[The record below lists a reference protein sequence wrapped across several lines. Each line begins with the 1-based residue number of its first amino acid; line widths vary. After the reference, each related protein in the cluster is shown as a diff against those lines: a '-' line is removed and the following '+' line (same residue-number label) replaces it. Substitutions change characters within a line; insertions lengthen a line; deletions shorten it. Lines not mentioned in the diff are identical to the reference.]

1 MFGTE
6 CKCIAAFRKGI
17 GGKMLLASRIWVS
30 LIGLLS
36 ILTVIPHWFRV
47 EGLVA
52 ERGVHAIELIGRA
65 NVRADMG
72 GIFLAIGILALI
84 ASYKRSTSWLAATI
98 IVPACALA
106 GRFVSIAID
115 GYEPRV
121 LQPIIVEAV
130 VIGLFAFAYRIWKKA
145 PEGL

>member
-1 MFGTE
+1 
-6 CKCIAAFRKGI
+6 
-17 GGKMLLASRIWVS
+17 MLLASRIWVS
-30 LIGLLS
+30 VIGLLS
-36 ILTVIPHWFRV
+36 ILTVFPHWFRV

-52 ERGVHAIELIGRA
+52 ERGVRALGLIGRA

-84 ASYKRSTSWLAATI
+84 ASYKRSTAWLLATI
-98 IVPACALA
+98 IMPASALF
-106 GRFVSIAID
+106 GRFVSIGLD

-121 LQPIIVEAV
+121 LEPIIVETV
-130 VIGLFAFAYRIWKKA
+130 VIGLFGLAYAIWKKA